1 MYKKITH
8 TIVEEHYDHPLAPEM
23 KYTMDCNPPVTTQ
36 MKYRMNYN
44 LPPRLEENNATMQL
58 RLASRTLFSHF
69 VDSVRNLIMSITDN
83 SPDQK
88 AIEEQVRKDITA
100 LSEVVASYYGETA
113 GKRFDEHLN
122 AIATSLGTIIVAIK
136 NNKSITEPKAMLEVY
151 IKELA
156 KLLDSANMR
165 FWPELT
171 VIGILNKVADQ
182 WIIQAT
188 AREKKDY
195 KADLDSARIVN
206 EIMVTSS
213 PDGTPSFSGIF
224 ANGIIEQFPE
234 KFKL

>member
-8 TIVEEHYDHPLAPEM
+8 NIVEEHFENPMAMHI
-23 KYTMDCNPPVTTQ
+23 KYAMDCNPPPTLADTNS
-36 MKYRMNYN
+36 M
-44 LPPRLEENNATMQL
+44 LQL
-58 RLASRTLFSHF
+58 RLASRTLFGHL

-88 AIEEQVRKDITA
+88 AVEEQVGKDITA
-100 LSEVVASYYGETA
+100 LSEVVNTYYGETA
-113 GKRFDEHLN
+113 AKRFDEHLK
-122 AIATSLGTIIVAIK
+122 AIATSLDTIVMAIK
-136 NNKSITEPKAMLEVY
+136 NNKSITEPKAMLEVH
-151 IKELA
+151 IKDLA
-156 KLLDSANMR
+156 RLLDSANMR

-182 WIIQAT
+182 WITQAT

-206 EIMVTSS
+206 ELMVTSS

-224 ANGIIEQFPE
+224 ANGIIQQFPE